1 MIESMKKYTFLVL
14 ASQYDAFLERV
25 REAGV
30 VHVTLKAEG
39 LADDEQLRK
48 TIADADALTRLIEAG
63 APEQLLSERNA
74 VLTKIEATRK
84 EAQRM
89 AIWGTFSS
97 QRIAELKAAGYD
109 LHFFT
114 CSKKVFNEQWGS
126 VVAADGDTLYCVAV
140 TKRQD
145 DAVLTLNGEPFSL
158 PDVCTEQTLNEHS
171 AAELRTDIEALNGLL
186 AAAEARIE
194 AWGQANLGAKR
205 QELQDLRR
213 SIEWQKVQLSSDSAA
228 DGALRLME
236 GFCPTEKTE
245 ELNKV
250 LAALDVYYEV
260 EEPVE
265 GDATPV
271 KLNNNK
277 FAKLFEVFTGMYGW
291 PTYGEFDPTPILAPF
306 YLLFFS
312 MCMGDAGYGILLLLF
327 GWLTYKGKLKIEMF
341 DGLGPIIM
349 TLGVGTLVV
358 GFFLGTA
365 FGMDLSALFP
375 SIDYLFLNGKVVT
388 EGGVRYLSKAAYAA
402 AGIEGGYD
410 VAMVLALLIGV
421 FHICLAMVV
430 KALCYTKRFGFR
442 AQLGTWGWTLLI
454 VGGIAALIICMAL
467 SVPMETTKLVL
478 IVIACI
484 SALGIYVFNTPGRN
498 PLLNIGAGLWDTYN
512 MATGILGDTL
522 SYIRLYALGLAGGML
537 GGAFNN
543 LGLMVM
549 GGSTEGATWQWVPF
563 IVILIIGHLLNL
575 AMSALGA
582 FVHPLRLTFVEY
594 FKNSGYEGK
603 GNLYKPFGA
612 EQPVQ

>member
-1 MIESMKKYTFLVL
+1 MKKYTFLVL

-39 LADDEQLRK
+39 LAEDEQLRK

-63 APEQLLSERNA
+63 APEQLLSDRNNVA
-74 VLTKIEATRK
+74 AKIEATKK

-89 AIWGTFSS
+89 AIWGSYSS
-97 QRIAELKAAGYD
+97 QRIAELKAAGYE

-114 CSKKVFNEQWGS
+114 CSKKVFDEKWGS
-126 VVAADGDTLYCVAV
+126 VVAQEGDTLYCVAV
-140 TKRQD
+140 TKRQN
-145 DAVLTLNGEPFSL
+145 DALVTLNGEPFVL
-158 PDVCTEQTLNEHS
+158 PDACTEHTLNEHS
-171 AAELRTDIEALNGLL
+171 ATELQADIDALNGLL
-186 AAAEARIE
+186 AAADARIE
-194 AWGQANLGAKR
+194 AWGKANLDTKR
-205 QELQDLRR
+205 AELQELRR

-228 DGALRLME
+228 DGTLRLME
-236 GFCPTEKTE
+236 GFCPTEKVE

-250 LAALDVYYEV
+250 LAELDTYYEV
-260 EEPVE
+260 EDPVE

-312 MCMGDAGYGILLLLF
+312 MCMGDAGYGILLMLF

-341 DGLGPIIM
+341 EGLGPIIM

-365 FGMDLSALFP
+365 FGMDLTARFP
-375 SIDYLFLNGKVVT
+375 GLEHIILNGKVVT
-388 EGGVRYLSKAAYAA
+388 EGGVQYLSKAAYAA
-402 AGIEGGYD
+402 SGLEGGYD

-467 SVPMETTKLVL
+467 SVPMEVTKIVL
-478 IVIACI
+478 IVIAGI
-484 SALGIYVFNTPGRN
+484 SALGIYIFNTPGRN

-549 GGSTEGATWQWVPF
+549 GGSTEGATWQWLPF

-603 GNLYKPFGA
+603 GNLYRPFSNA
-612 EQPVQ
+612 EPAE

>member
-14 ASQYDAFLERV
+14 ASQYDTFLEKV
-25 REAGV
+25 REAGL
-30 VHVTLKAEG
+30 VHVSLKAEG

-48 TIADADALTRLIEAG
+48 TIADADALQRLIETG
-63 APEQLLSERNA
+63 APEQLLNERNA
-74 VLTKIEATRK
+74 VAAKIEATKK

-97 QRIAELKAAGYD
+97 ARIAELKAAGYE

-114 CSKKVFNEQWGS
+114 CSKKVFDEKWGS
-126 VVAADGDTLYCVAV
+126 VVAQEGDTLYCVAV
-140 TKRQD
+140 TKRLD
-145 DAVLTLNGEPFSL
+145 DALVTLNGEPFSL
-158 PDVCTEQTLNEHS
+158 PDACTEQTLNEHS
-171 AAELRTDIEALNGLL
+171 ATELQADIDALNGLL
-186 AAAEARIE
+186 AAADARIE
-194 AWGQANLGAKR
+194 AWGKANLDAKR
-205 QELQDLRR
+205 QELQELRR
-213 SIEWQKVQLSSDSAA
+213 SIDWQKVQLSSDSAA

-250 LAALDVYYEV
+250 LAELDTYYEV
-260 EEPVE
+260 EDPVE

-312 MCMGDAGYGILLLLF
+312 MCMGDAGYGILLMLF

-365 FGMDLSALFP
+365 FGMDLTALFP
-375 SIDYLFLNGKVVT
+375 GLEHIILNGKVVT

-402 AGIEGGYD
+402 SGLEGGYD

-467 SVPMETTKLVL
+467 SVPMEVTKIVL
-478 IVIACI
+478 IVIAAI
-484 SALGIYVFNTPGRN
+484 SALGIYIFNTPGRN

-549 GGSTEGATWQWVPF
+549 GGSTEGATWQWLPF

-603 GNLYKPFGA
+603 GNLYRPFSNA
-612 EQPVQ
+612 EPAE